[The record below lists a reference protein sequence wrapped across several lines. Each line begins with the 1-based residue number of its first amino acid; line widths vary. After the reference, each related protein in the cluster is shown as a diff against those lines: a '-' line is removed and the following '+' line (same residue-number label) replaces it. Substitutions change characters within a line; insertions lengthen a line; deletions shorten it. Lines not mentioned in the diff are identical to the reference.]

1 MVEVLRIVDT
11 DSNAT
16 DVMRHWRRDQLEI
29 TSFCCGIL
37 SSANKAYLK
46 DRSVNAGVS

>member
-1 MVEVLRIVDT
+1 MAVVLQIVDT

-16 DVMRHWRRDQLEI
+16 DVKRHWRWDQLEI
-29 TSFCCGIL
+29 RIFCCGIL

-46 DRSVNAGVS
+46 YGSVNAGVS